1 MIALVVALSTFPHG
15 SRRRAGPWRA
25 LTVGLLLGRAVAVNQ
40 VPLLRRG
47 ARACSRYAE
56 EAALP
61 SGYRLIS
68 HAVSDATAAIYLPHV
83 ESFFEW
89 ASTSG
94 LALGSA
100 ERIDLA
106 LAKRLDALCY
116 GERRGLHYGQAL
128 VSGLHCF
135 LPELKGELKR
145 GSRALIA
152 WSRMNVVA
160 EGAPICE
167 ETVHATAAAMMRQGW
182 VEDAVRVEAHFD
194 GYLRLQDTR
203 QLRREDMVASGRICA
218 ATFGVSRRGESV
230 KTGQNQGVVFN
241 RGAVSAMLWGIRNF
255 RRPGDLMFQTPD
267 DLLRRRWTRAQLSLQ
282 CPPSVVH
289 DLRHAGP
296 SEDMLRERRGLGEI
310 RRRGRWRSKK
320 SVMRY
325 TKTHWL
331 VRIRAQTPPGV
342 LRSGEQIRRDLYGGL
357 AQALR
362 EGPGCATPLGLAVLE
377 ELEARRFPD
386 NRVEFRGLQRKAER
400 RADLAFRSK
409 KELQTL
415 AKEKGVSS
423 GGPRSLLIGRLE
435 KVESDSDGE
444 GWSAD
449 SIFSGSEDED
459 DG

>member
-1 MIALVVALSTFPHG
+1 M
-15 SRRRAGPWRA
+15 
-25 LTVGLLLGRAVAVNQ
+25 GRAVAVNQ

-47 ARACSRYAE
+47 ARAWSRYAE

-94 LALGSA
+94 LSLGSS

-116 GERRGLHYGQAL
+116 GDRRGLHYGQAL

-135 LPELKGELKR
+135 LPELKGELR
-145 GSRALIA
+145 LGSRALIA

-160 EGAPICE
+160 EGAPVCE
-167 ETVHATAAAMMRQGW
+167 ETVHAATVAMFRKGW
-182 VEDAVRVEAHFD
+182 VEDAIRVQFHFD
-194 GYLRLQDTR
+194 GYLRLQDSR
-203 QLRREDMVASGRICA
+203 QLAREDVVASGGVLA
-218 ATFGVSRRGESV
+218 ATFGVSRRGEVV
-230 KTGQNQGVVFN
+230 KTGQNQGVVVN
-241 RGAVSAMLWGIRNF
+241 RGSVAAMVWALRNY
-255 RRPGDLMFQTPD
+255 RRPGDLVFQSPD
-267 DLLRRRWTRAQLSLQ
+267 DLFRRRWTRTQLCLGT
-282 CPPSVVH
+282 PPSVVH

-296 SEDMLRERRGLGEI
+296 SEDVLRERRGLGEI

-331 VRIRAQTPPGV
+331 VRVRSETPNSV
-342 LRSGEQIRRDLYGGL
+342 LRAGDAIRKDLYG
-357 AQALR
+357 AFARALR
-362 EGPGCATPLGLAVLE
+362 EGPGAETELGKCVLE
-377 ELEARRFPD
+377 GLDTRRFPD
-386 NRVEFRGLQRKAER
+386 NRVEFRGLRQQAER

-409 KELQTL
+409 AELQTL
-415 AKEKGVSS
+415 ARGKGVS
-423 GGPRSLLIGRLE
+423 GGGSKTALLDRLQE
-435 KVESDSDGE
+435 VGSDSDGE
-444 GWSAD
+444 AWSAD
-449 SIFSGSEDED
+449 SLFPGSEDED
-459 DG
+459 DAACSVLGRDAF